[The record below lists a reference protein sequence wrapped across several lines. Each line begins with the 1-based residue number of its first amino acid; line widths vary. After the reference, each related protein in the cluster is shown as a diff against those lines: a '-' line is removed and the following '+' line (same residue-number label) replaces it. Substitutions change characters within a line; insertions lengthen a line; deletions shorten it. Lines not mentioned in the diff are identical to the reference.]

1 LYVVTF
7 SAPILLF
14 ARYADELG
22 GESVTVTLPSAATA
36 ADVLAAVRALPGAE
50 RLPPLPIVAV
60 NQRYAQP
67 GDPVRPGDE
76 VALIPP
82 VAGG

>member
-1 LYVVTF
+1 MAF
-7 SAPILLF
+7 STHVLLF

-22 GESVTVTLPSAATA
+22 GESVTVSLPAVATA
-36 ADVLAAVRALPGAE
+36 ADVLAAVRGLPGAE
-50 RLPPLPIVAV
+50 RLPPTPLIAV
-60 NQRYAQP
+60 NQRFAALS
-67 GDPVRPGDE
+67 DPVRPGDE

>member
-1 LYVVTF
+1 MAF
-7 SAPILLF
+7 STPILLF

-22 GESVTVTLPSAATA
+22 GESVTVSLPAMATA
-36 ADVLAAVRALPGAE
+36 ADVVAAIRMLPGAE
-50 RLPPLPIVAV
+50 RIPPSPLVAV
-60 NQRYAQP
+60 NQRFAAP
-67 GDPVRPGDE
+67 GDAVRPGDE

>member
-1 LYVVTF
+1 MVTF

-22 GESVTVTLPSAATA
+22 GDSVTVTLPSAATA

-50 RLPPLPIVAV
+50 RLPPSPIVAV
-60 NQRYAQP
+60 NQRYARP
-67 GDPVRPGDE
+67 GDPVCPGDE
-76 VALIPP
+76 IALIPP

>member
-1 LYVVTF
+1 MAF
-7 SAPILLF
+7 SASVLLF
-14 ARYADELG
+14 ASYADELG
-22 GESVTVTLPSAATA
+22 GDEVTVLLDEPATA
-36 ADVLAAVRALPGAE
+36 ADVLRAVLALPGAG
-50 RLPPLPIVAV
+50 RLPPRPIVAV

-67 GDPVRPGDE
+67 DDPVRPGDE

>member
-1 LYVVTF
+1 MAFTIPV
-7 SAPILLF
+7 LLF
-14 ARYADELG
+14 ARYAEEIG
-22 GESVTVTLPSAATA
+22 APEVAVSLPDGATA

-50 RLPPLPIVAV
+50 RLPPAPLVAV
-60 NQRYAQP
+60 NQRYAEASQP
-67 GDPVRPGDE
+67 VAAGDE

>member
-1 LYVVTF
+1 MSF
-7 SAPILLF
+7 SAPVLLF

-22 GESVTVTLPSAATA
+22 GETVTIRLPAMATA

-50 RLPPLPIVAV
+50 RLPPLPLIAV
-60 NQRYAQP
+60 NQRYAGP
-67 GDPVRPGDE
+67 GDRVSEGDE
-76 VALIPP
+76 IALIPP

>member
-1 LYVVTF
+1 MPF
-7 SAPILLF
+7 STPVLLF

-22 GESVTVTLPSAATA
+22 ADHVNVMLPAVATA
-36 ADVLAAVRALPGAE
+36 ADVLAAIRGMPGAD
-50 RLPPLPIVAV
+50 RLPPAPIVAI
-60 NQRYAQP
+60 NQRYAALT
-67 GDPVRPGDE
+67 DPVRPGDE